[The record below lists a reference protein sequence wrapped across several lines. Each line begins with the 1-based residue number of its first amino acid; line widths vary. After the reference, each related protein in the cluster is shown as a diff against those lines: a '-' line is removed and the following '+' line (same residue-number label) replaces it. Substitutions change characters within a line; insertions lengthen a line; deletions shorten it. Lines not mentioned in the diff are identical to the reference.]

1 MDQHLVIVEMRLI
14 LSRLLWNFNL
24 ELMPESDGWTY
35 QKVLVVWHE
44 KRLVVRDMETKWE
57 GR

>member
-24 ELMPESDGWTY
+24 ELMPESEGVDVSE
-35 QKVLVVWHE
+35 VLVIWH
-44 KRLVVRDMETKWE
+44 KKQLMVRDMEAKWE
-57 GR
+57 CR